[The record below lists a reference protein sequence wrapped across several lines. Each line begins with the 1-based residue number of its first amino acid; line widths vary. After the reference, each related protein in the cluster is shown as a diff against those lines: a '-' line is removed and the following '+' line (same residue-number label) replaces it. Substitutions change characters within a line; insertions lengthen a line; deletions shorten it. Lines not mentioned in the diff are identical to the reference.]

1 MDGSR
6 NIWRN
11 SLRNM
16 NFNVLINVNGEWS
29 MVNSE
34 QELQEC
40 DPSTSFPINIGTTL
54 MLNLE
59 LDVERSVATEVESGN
74 VSW

>member
-1 MDGSR
+1 
-6 NIWRN
+6 
-11 SLRNM
+11 
-16 NFNVLINVNGEWS
+16 

-34 QELQEC
+34 QEVQEC
-40 DPSTSFPINIGTTL
+40 DPSTSFPINIGKPL

-59 LDVERSVATEVESGN
+59 LDVEWSVATEVESGN